1 MKLHELKIK
10 ERYYFDILNGKKTF
24 ELRNNDRDFHEG
36 DLVHFKVVDALQ
48 QSVIDAKRV
57 FRITYVLKDVPEYGL
72 ADGYCIFGI
81 KELS

>member
-24 ELRNNDRDFHEG
+24 ELRNDDRDFHEG